1 MMVGRCRQST
11 PWPEF
16 DSLVF
21 FYLKYDLSR
30 YAKSQEISKINWGAF
45 NFKNNN
51 KNWYVGKKIN
61 HSNKGF
67 SDNYK
72 LHGHGVLCQHRPA
85 VVLPSLDCA
94 ASSDYKFLI
103 SFDDSKI

>member
-1 MMVGRCRQST
+1 MAFC
-11 PWPEF
+11 
-16 DSLVF
+16 
-21 FYLKYDLSR
+21 LKCDLSR

-61 HSNKGF
+61 YSNKGF

-72 LHGHGVLCQHRPA
+72 FQPWCEPKN
-85 VVLPSLDCA
+85 D
-94 ASSDYKFLI
+94 
-103 SFDDSKI
+103 SFWR